1 MGAQHVLI
9 NAWMNYSGLGKHKC
23 PLKEGVRHFYE
34 LLIVYLLS
42 SIEENNAEC
51 SKQGLNVK
59 TGDGLVLREYFS
71 PHLNLST
78 SSVINP
84 SLGIDW
90 CGSEYPDTELTNRS
104 PNA

>member
-9 NAWMNYSGLGKHKC
+9 NTWMNYSELGKHKC
-23 PLKEGVRHFYE
+23 PLKEGVRRFYE
-34 LLIVYLLS
+34 LLIVYLFS
-42 SIEENNAEC
+42 STEENNAEC

-59 TGDGLVLREYFS
+59 TEDRLVPREYFS

-78 SSVINP
+78 SSIISP
-84 SLGIDW
+84 RLGIAW
-90 CGSEYPDTELTNRS
+90 CGSEYPDIDLTNYS